1 MQTGMEKAAAHTK
14 DSFWLSWIRAIVFR
28 VPVFTVLW
36 WILTEGEAMLSVWT
50 LVGTGLSVGVT
61 LFMWPPDSWTWRLWP
76 LIRFIPFFM
85 WHSLL
90 GGMDVAYRALCP
102 WAHVRPRVV
111 EFSFTLQKEL
121 ARVFFL
127 WTVSLLPGTAAI
139 GFENGVAR
147 IHVLDVGLINM
158 KKLQELENR
167 IAGMFGQE

>member
-1 MQTGMEKAAAHTK
+1 MNIKNYFYSK
-14 DSFWLSWIRAIVFR
+14 WIRTIVFR
-28 VPVFTVLW
+28 VPVFTVFW
-36 WILTEGEAMLSVWT
+36 WILTEGEAMFSVWT
-50 LVGTGLSVGVT
+50 LAGTGLSVTVT

-90 GGMDVAYRALCP
+90 GGLDVAYRALWP
-102 WAHVRPRVV
+102 GAHVRPRLVA
-111 EFSFTLQKEL
+111 FPFTLRKEP

-147 IHVLDVGLINM
+147 IHVLDVGLVDL

-167 IAGMFGQE
+167 IAGIFGQE